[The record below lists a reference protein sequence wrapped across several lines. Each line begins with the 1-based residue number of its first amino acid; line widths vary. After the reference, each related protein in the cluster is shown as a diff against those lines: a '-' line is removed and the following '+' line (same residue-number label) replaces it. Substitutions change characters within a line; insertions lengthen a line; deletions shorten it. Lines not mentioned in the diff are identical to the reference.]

1 MSHSKAN
8 ILVVDD
14 DEGGRYLKAH
24 VLRKHGFHVTE
35 AATGMAAIEQCCA
48 GAPDLVLLDVM
59 LPDVNGIE
67 VSRRIKA
74 THPGIAVLQTSAAIT
89 GSHDR
94 AEALDGGADGF
105 LVEPIEPEELLATAQ
120 ALLRLRGAEQ
130 ALRRMNE
137 SLELLVAERT
147 RELTDANR
155 QLEIESAERRKA
167 EEVLWHAQK
176 MDAVGQLT
184 GGIAHDFNNLLAVI
198 VGSIEMIQAA
208 FEGGGELPRA
218 KILRLLKASETAT
231 GRATKLT
238 QQLLAFARRSTFT
251 RDIVSL
257 DEVLVACE
265 PFLRRALGEAN
276 VLDLSFDPDLWS
288 TRIDTSQFEA
298 AILNL
303 VVNARDAMPLG
314 GMLKIA
320 TGNITIDAKEARRS
334 PDLTPGCYVLVQI
347 TDTGTGMDPD
357 VATRAFEP
365 FFTTKEVGKGTGLG
379 LSQVYGFIKQ
389 SGGHVMIDTAPGAGT
404 TFRLYVPRC
413 DATPRTGDNDGD
425 GREPTVPPVGHE
437 TILVVEDNAEV
448 LELAVTTITDL
459 GYRVLTAPD
468 GPSALDI
475 VRGDQP
481 IDLLFSDVVMPGGI
495 NGFELISEARAI
507 RAGLKALVTSGYANV
522 HRPGT
527 NRPDVP
533 LLLKPYR
540 RGDLAQCIRIALDQ
554 A

>member
-1 MSHSKAN
+1 MSHTKAN

-14 DEGGRYLKAH
+14 DDGGRYLKTR
-24 VLRKHGFHVTE
+24 VLRKHGFNVTE

-74 THPGIAVLQTSAAIT
+74 TNPGIAVLQTSAAVT

-94 AEALDGGADGF
+94 AAALDGGADGF

-208 FEGGGELPRA
+208 FENGGELPRA

-251 RDIVSL
+251 LDTVSL

-276 VLDLSFDPDLWS
+276 VLDLNFDPDLWS

-314 GMLKIA
+314 GKLEIA
-320 TGNITIDAKEARRS
+320 TGNVTLDATQARHS
-334 PDLTPGCYVLVQI
+334 PDLTPGCYVLVRI

-357 VATRAFEP
+357 VAARAFEP

-389 SGGHVMIDTAPGAGT
+389 SGGHVMIDTAPGTGT

-413 DATPRTGDNDGD
+413 DATPRIGDGD
-425 GREPTVPPVGHE
+425 SREPRATPVGHE

-448 LELAVTTITDL
+448 LELAVTTISDL

-475 VRGDQP
+475 VRGDEP

-507 RAGLKALVTSGYANV
+507 RCGLKALVTSGYANV

-540 RGDLAQCIRIALDQ
+540 RGDLAQCIRVALDR